1 MAVSEMTVSEMTV
14 SETDNSLLYDSNKKF
29 YQNVRK
35 TRSLQGRNIRT

>member
-29 YQNVRK
+29 YLLVICNAR
-35 TRSLQGRNIRT
+35 RLS